1 MLLESTGEYK
11 QFVATSPMNGF
22 KVDCIAPF
30 QRGFVI
36 SGDNGKF
43 IVYER
48 TEDVM
53 TPYRRSNMEVDLGNN
68 QALSVGGSIVNSMA
82 IASTEDMIIFVT
94 ETG

>member
-1 MLLESTGEYK
+1 
-11 QFVATSPMNGF
+11 
-22 KVDCIAPF
+22 
-30 QRGFVI
+30 
-36 SGDNGKF
+36 
-43 IVYER
+43 
-48 TEDVM
+48 M